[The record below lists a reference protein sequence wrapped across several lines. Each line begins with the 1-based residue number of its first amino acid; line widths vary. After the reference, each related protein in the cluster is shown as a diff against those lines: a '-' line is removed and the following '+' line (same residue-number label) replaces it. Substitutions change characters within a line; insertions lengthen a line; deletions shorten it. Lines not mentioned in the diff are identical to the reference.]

1 MRRKGRSL
9 EKRIRYGMRVS
20 GCVLSLLLLGKGLG
34 FFRWDFEVTMGYS
47 AMRLKATGRRWR
59 IAANVKSR
67 WML

>member
-1 MRRKGRSL
+1 MKNLFAALWQGVLLREEDGVGPGDRSPAMIL
-9 EKRIRYGMRVS
+9 SCGTAMMLSAKR
-20 GCVLSLLLLGKGLG
+20 
-34 FFRWDFEVTMGYS
+34 YS